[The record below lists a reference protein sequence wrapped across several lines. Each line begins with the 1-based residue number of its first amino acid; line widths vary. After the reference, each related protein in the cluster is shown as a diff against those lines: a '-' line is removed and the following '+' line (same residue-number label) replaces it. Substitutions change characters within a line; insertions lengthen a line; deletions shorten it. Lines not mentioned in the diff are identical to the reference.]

1 MVVAKIIAAMPTGR
15 SVFPALILRN
25 LGFDLLPT
33 LRCVFYPVTDRWE
46 IALAIS
52 GNQIR
57 AARSLVGMDQQTLA
71 DNAGIGI
78 NTVRNMEGVGADR
91 IRVRTDTLDAVV
103 DALRTAGVVLVD
115 EGQSDGGPGVR
126 LARAATRSF
135 DTIEKEVV
143 QYSEYLENDAPP
155 GAGG

>member
-1 MVVAKIIAAMPTGR
+1 M
-15 SVFPALILRN
+15 
-25 LGFDLLPT
+25 
-33 LRCVFYPVTDRWE
+33 
-46 IALAIS
+46 AIS

-57 AARSLVGMDQQTLA
+57 AARSLVGMDQQALA

-91 IRVRTDTLDAVV
+91 IRVRTDTLDAVI
-103 DALRTAGVVLVD
+103 DALRAAGVVLVD

-126 LARAATRSF
+126 LARAAKSF

-143 QYSEYLENDAPP
+143 QYPEYLEHDSPP